1 MPGSVCFPAPSV
13 CSGSADFQRKWSDEE
28 PGLPPPALGLLLVL
42 LTATT
47 APHLPH
53 DGLLFFYGLT
63 SLQREL
69 RKTAFSFPPACSPD
83 VVDTELPPLG
93 AGEGGL

>member
-28 PGLPPPALGLLLVL
+28 PGLQPPALGLLLVL
-42 LTATT
+42 LTAT
-47 APHLPH
+47 AVPHPLNRP
-53 DGLLFFYGLT
+53 LFSYGLT

-83 VVDTELPPLG
+83 VVDTELPPL
-93 AGEGGL
+93 